1 MNLETD
7 RVSRTPLHRLQHRLA
22 LFLGLL
28 AATATGCSA
37 WHVQLK
43 PSPSFVVRLPSH
55 VDLAQILSGLQQGG
69 ASPMRVHEQAGVVIT
84 RWASLGEAPFY
95 RRNEMPDT
103 FWPARTDAVAR
114 LVVAY
119 APGSVRLTPEVVF
132 CSVGEWRTDGATV
145 TGPCRPEGRS
155 LAKESHR
162 RMAAAVALAVG
173 SQFGSDVEVVE

>member
-1 MNLETD
+1 MHL
-7 RVSRTPLHRLQHRLA
+7 RLA
-22 LFLGLL
+22 LLLGLFV
-28 AATATGCSA
+28 ATGCRA

-43 PSPSFVVRLPSH
+43 PSPSFVVRLPPH
-55 VDLAQILSGLQQGG
+55 VDLAQILTGLQLGG
-69 ASPMRVHEQAGVVIT
+69 AHPMRVHESAGVVIT
-84 RWASLGEAPFY
+84 RWSSLGEAPFY

-119 APGSVRLTPEVVF
+119 APGIVRLTPEVIF

-162 RMAAAVALAVG
+162 KMAAAVALAMG
-173 SQFGSDVEVVE
+173 GQFGSDVEVVE